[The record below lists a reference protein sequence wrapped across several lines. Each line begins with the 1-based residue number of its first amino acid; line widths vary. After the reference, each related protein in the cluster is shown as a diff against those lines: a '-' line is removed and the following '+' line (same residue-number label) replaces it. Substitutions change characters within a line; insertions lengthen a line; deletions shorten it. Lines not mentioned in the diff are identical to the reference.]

1 MEFRKIN
8 PEETYSIRHRVL
20 RPHQALDDCK
30 YPADFET
37 NSFHLGAFLNH
48 QLIGVAS
55 FYQEVNPALNGEIQ
69 YRLRGMATLPDY
81 RSKKAGSGL
90 LFEGIEMIRKRKSD
104 TFWCNARTTVS
115 DFYKSLGMDEM
126 GEVFDINPIG
136 PHKLMYMYL

>member
-20 RPHQALDDCK
+20 RSNQALDDCK

-37 NSFHLGAFLNH
+37 NSFHLGAFLDH
-48 QLIGVAS
+48 QLISVAS
-55 FYQEVNPALNGEIQ
+55 FYHEVNPALNGEIQ

-81 RSKKAGSGL
+81 RGKKAGSGL

-136 PHKLMYMYL
+136 PHKLMYIYM